1 MPHCLLTCH
10 MQAEQ
15 CTGSAAAVLSLL
27 RQPGS
32 PGRCLA
38 FLCIP
43 LPWARLI
50 RPHPAPA
57 KAPRVPVPALPPAAL
72 LLGNAGG
79 APPGEKVLTEV
90 VDRCCRSPSVGRWF
104 WDSCFQG
111 IARWGWLMLEH
122 LPAWE
127 TPPKTQDRGGPGLS
141 SGQQPGPYLCPWHPL
156 PNQVP
161 KGVHA
166 DVHLHRQ
173 RGHLSPPGSPG
184 HGQRQALSHR
194 GSILPIPCF
203 GGAVALCYESL
214 WVISQVAQGLCCSQF
229 IGAMPFPLML
239 DWENAAGIQGSGC
252 SQIKILFPRA
262 YEHLPWIC
270 MARAWW
276 TADNALGRAGSGHPL
291 ESIWAYLEADIVSNT
306 KSWVENAI
314 CRSWEQILIVEA
326 PVLFTLDCLIMCR
339 WFMPFFNYKLYLHL
353 LHGLFI
359 LLKCSNVTIG

>member
-38 FLCIP
+38 FLC
-43 LPWARLI
+43 RE
-50 RPHPAPA
+50 RGSSG
-57 KAPRVPVPALPPAAL
+57 RTQLPPRHLVSQCQPSHQQLSCWAMQEGLLQERRCSQRWWTGAVAPHLWADGFGTAASKEL
-72 LLGNAGG
+72 QD
-79 APPGEKVLTEV
+79 E
-90 VDRCCRSPSVGRWF
+90 D
-104 WDSCFQG
+104 DSCSSIYQPG
-111 IARWGWLMLEH
+111 RHPQKPRTGEA
-122 LPAWE
+122 
-127 TPPKTQDRGGPGLS
+127 QDS
-141 SGQQPGPYLCPWHPL
+141 AQQPGPYLCPWHPL
-156 PNQVP
+156 PYQVP

-194 GSILPIPCF
+194 GSILHIPCF
-203 GGAVALCYESL
+203 GGAVVLCYESL

-314 CRSWEQILIVEA
+314 CRSWEQILIVEV